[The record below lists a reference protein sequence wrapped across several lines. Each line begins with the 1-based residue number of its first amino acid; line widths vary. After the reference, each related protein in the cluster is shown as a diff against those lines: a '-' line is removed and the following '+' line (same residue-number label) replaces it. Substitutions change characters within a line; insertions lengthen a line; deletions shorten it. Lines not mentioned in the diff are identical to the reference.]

1 MSKKKDEV
9 RSLEDAN
16 ASFKVRG
23 PLYERK
29 SIEEKEIDVLPI
41 RGEVVPQEEET
52 GMKIS
57 THLGARRKAGLST

>member
-1 MSKKKDEV
+1 MSKKKDKV

-41 RGEVVPQEEET
+41 RGEVV
-52 GMKIS
+52 
-57 THLGARRKAGLST
+57 R